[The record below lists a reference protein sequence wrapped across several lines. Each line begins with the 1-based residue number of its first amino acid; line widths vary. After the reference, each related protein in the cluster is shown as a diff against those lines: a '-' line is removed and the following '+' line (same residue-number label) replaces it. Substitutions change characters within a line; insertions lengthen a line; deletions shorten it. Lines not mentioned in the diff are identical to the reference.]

1 MSEINILQNRDS
13 HIWSLRVA
21 LFFTAIIAIFEL
33 AIIAGRDDTLTIQ
46 IPPDLSK
53 GALIK
58 PGEFQPAHAY
68 IFAVHMWRALND
80 WPVSGRNDY
89 KSSIEVNECYVT
101 PKFAAWLVDNYA
113 QKLRDGELERRRS
126 VSLVDAFN
134 DEIVKALGA
143 NTYAVYLTTH
153 INEQIDKE
161 TIKDTKILYPL
172 RVVADNRKC
181 NRMGM
186 SLDGFYEEPK
196 RVE

>member
-1 MSEINILQNRDS
+1 M
-13 HIWSLRVA
+13 
-21 LFFTAIIAIFEL
+21 
-33 AIIAGRDDTLTIQ
+33 
-46 IPPDLSK
+46 
-53 GALIK
+53 
-58 PGEFQPAHAY
+58 
-68 IFAVHMWRALND
+68 
-80 WPVSGRNDY
+80 
-89 KSSIEVNECYVT
+89 
-101 PKFAAWLVDNYA
+101 
-113 QKLRDGELERRRS
+113 
-126 VSLVDAFN
+126 SLVDAFN